1 MAKGWGPANERVS
14 IPPPPPLPRQKG
26 KKKKKKKR
34 EKKVGSPFEEIRS
47 KQCSCNIHSHT
58 HTERHPHTH
67 AQVCVYVT
75 CIVIQIRRETYLTA
89 HVVYTQIGHTHC
101 SVGKGEPDILHYW
114 VRTTKKGSRHISRNG
129 DLITESVPIST
140 EYQQSVGDSDF
151 NILLPPHPPPHPPT
165 HAHSL
170 SHPCLWTLKTSF
182 LPLIVCS
189 LRFFIY
195 FFF

>member
-14 IPPPPPLPRQKG
+14 IPLPPPLPRQKG
-26 KKKKKKKR
+26 KKKRK
-34 EKKVGSPFEEIRS
+34 KKVGSPFEEIRS

-114 VRTTKKGSRHISRNG
+114 VRTTKKGSRHISRNK
-129 DLITESVPIST
+129 DLLTESVPIST

-151 NILLPPHPPPHPPT
+151 NILLPPPTPPT
-165 HAHSL
+165 PPDTRTLPFTSL
-170 SHPCLWTLKTSF
+170 SMDVKKQFPSSDRLQSS
-182 LPLIVCS
+182 I
-189 LRFFIY
+189 
-195 FFF
+195 FFFFFFFKD